1 MYQPGLSCLKKIV
14 LVIFVSLLGTN
25 LGVAGGGDKLA
36 PSSRGNNTRV
46 REFTFER
53 QVSKTNR
60 DFLVREEGGNNVLQV
75 TSRFNRPG
83 SYVSFQMTVTNSYMH
98 SFAIGIESAGDINRS
113 LEWCGYRQTYRTSD
127 GVDYEIDPRGGLTD
141 RWAIKGGK
149 ILAQDYYWDR
159 KSMGLAGPI
168 KDRDG
173 RHVAHFHA
181 KRWGH
186 EWLAM
191 LFNTNTPR
199 KMRYSIKTNDE
210 IPIEYLV
217 GLFTVAI
224 IRMDK
229 CGR

>member
-98 SFAIGIESAGDINRS
+98 SFAIGIEVSNYFILPSSSPAGQ
-113 LEWCGYRQTYRTSD
+113 QTT
-127 GVDYEIDPRGGLTD
+127 PLQL
-141 RWAIKGGK
+141 
-149 ILAQDYYWDR
+149 LACASR
-159 KSMGLAGPI
+159 
-168 KDRDG
+168 
-173 RHVAHFHA
+173 
-181 KRWGH
+181 
-186 EWLAM
+186 
-191 LFNTNTPR
+191 
-199 KMRYSIKTNDE
+199 
-210 IPIEYLV
+210 
-217 GLFTVAI
+217 
-224 IRMDK
+224 
-229 CGR
+229 